1 MSLSNVLSVNLHLFA
16 FPTMLSNL
24 NFRGM
29 DGVATLIFAIILFK
43 SA

>member
-1 MSLSNVLSVNLHLFA
+1 MSLSNVLSVNLLLFA
-16 FPTMLSNL
+16 FPTMLSN
-24 NFRGM
+24 FSRGV

>member
-1 MSLSNVLSVNLHLFA
+1 MSLSNVLSVNLHQFA
-16 FPTMLSNL
+16 FPTMLNNL
-24 NFRGM
+24 SRGV

>member
-24 NFRGM
+24 SRGV
-29 DGVATLIFAIILFK
+29 DGVATLMFAIILFK